1 MGQIPIVGRRKS
13 RKALLLI
20 GNAGD
25 FTSWP
30 EYSLAQLVAVADDFA
45 RVVGFAGLSV
55 DLILEGFASNEKL
68 IIGG

>member
-1 MGQIPIVGRRKS
+1 
-13 RKALLLI
+13 LI